1 MQNYTNASSSVID
14 NPLLLKLLYYYPWTS
29 IKTLYRMRLTV
40 FVLVHLCVQCSAVVC
55 GVMRT
60 QCTSPGA
67 PVRVSCLTV
76 SPKANSLLQLPPAAL
91 WLRCT
96 AGPGDQEPPSSP
108 TAEPSACSALKQ
120 VLETGA
126 MFSALFA
133 FSLHCMTQ
141 SMVVFWFQYVF
152 VFKWHSENIRQC
164 LLISAKTAV
173 EKVVI
178 KNWIFC
184 RDGGKM
190 YSLEYCNI
198 IFSDFIS
205 VLWYFF
211 PWVVNVS

>member
-1 MQNYTNASSSVID
+1 
-14 NPLLLKLLYYYPWTS
+14 
-29 IKTLYRMRLTV
+29 MRLTV
-40 FVLVHLCVQCSAVVC
+40 FVLVHPCVQCSAVVC

-76 SPKANSLLQLPPAAL
+76 SPKASSLLQLPPAAL

-141 SMVVFWFQYVF
+141 SMVR
-152 VFKWHSENIRQC
+152 I
-164 LLISAKTAV
+164 LISICICLQMAFR
-173 EKVVI
+173 EYSSMPPHQC
-178 KNWIFC
+178 KNC
-184 RDGGKM
+184 SRKG
-190 YSLEYCNI
+190 CN
-198 IFSDFIS
+198 
-205 VLWYFF
+205 
-211 PWVVNVS
+211 